1 MMEEDSLGSYGRRRG
16 LAPRQ
21 PRLLGANLFRSVLIR
36 ERKRAERSGGAVVL
50 VLVAES
56 DAQRAA
62 PEAWSRVVERLETAT
77 NATDVIGWYEP
88 GAVIG
93 IVRSLARVPDPSRP
107 DRSGDGVLDD
117 ALGARLQEE
126 VARGG
131 SFRVLVHP
139 QPVRPAGDDLGTV
152 ARAFYPELVFRTPG
166 ARARD
171 AAKRAVDIV
180 GSLVGLVLLAPL
192 LAVIAVLVRLTSS
205 GPALF
210 RQPRVGHLMKPFTVR
225 KFRTMYT
232 HADSAVHREFV
243 SRFIAAGAS
252 NGSASNGSASNGS
265 NGRPRNGTLF
275 KLTNDPRITP
285 LGRFLRKTSLDEVPQ
300 LWNVLRGDMS
310 LVGPRPPLP
319 YEYAQYLPWH
329 RCRVLEA
336 KPGLTGL
343 WQIKGRSRTTFDDM
357 VRLDLRYARTR
368 SLWRDL
374 AIICRTPAAVISG
387 KGAC

>member
-1 MMEEDSLGSYGRRRG
+1 MIDEESFGPDRRRRG
-16 LAPRQ
+16 LVPRP
-21 PRLLGANLFRSVLIR
+21 PRLLGADLFRSVLIR

-50 VLVAES
+50 VLVARS
-56 DAQRAA
+56 DAPTTDAWA
-62 PEAWSRVVERLETAT
+62 PVIERLEAAL

-88 GAVIG
+88 GVVIG
-93 IVRSLARVPDPSRP
+93 IVRSLGRVPDALRP
-107 DRSGDGVLDD
+107 DQGGDGVLDD
-117 ALGARLQEE
+117 ALGVRLTQEA
-126 VARGG
+126 ARGA

-139 QPVRPAGDDLGTV
+139 QPIRLTGEDLGTMD
-152 ARAFYPELVFRTPG
+152 RAFYPELLFRTLG
-166 ARARD
+166 ARVGD

-180 GSLVGLVLLAPL
+180 VSFVGLVLLAPL
-192 LAVIAVLVRLTSS
+192 LAVIALLIRLTSS

-210 RQPRVGHLMKPFTVR
+210 RQTRVGHLMKPFAVR

-243 SRFIAAGAS
+243 TQFIAAGAS
-252 NGSASNGSASNGS
+252 NGGS
-265 NGRPRNGTLF
+265 NGGSHGDTLF
-275 KLTNDPRITP
+275 KLTNDRRITP
-285 LGRFLRKTSLDEVPQ
+285 LGRLLRKTSLDELPQ

-319 YEYAQYLPWH
+319 YEYAQYRPWH
-329 RCRVLEA
+329 RRRVLEA
-336 KPGLTGL
+336 KPGVTGL

-368 SLWRDL
+368 SLRGDL
-374 AIICRTPAAVISG
+374 AIMCRTPAAVISG

>member
-1 MMEEDSLGSYGRRRG
+1 MIEEDSLGSYGRRRG

-62 PEAWSRVVERLETAT
+62 PEAWSRVVERLETAI

-93 IVRSLARVPDPSRP
+93 IVRSLARVPDASRP
-107 DRSGDGVLDD
+107 DRGDGVLDD
-117 ALGARLQEE
+117 ALGESLEDE

-139 QPVRPAGDDLGTV
+139 QPVRVAGDDLGTV
-152 ARAFYPELVFRTPG
+152 ARPFYPELMFRTSG

-180 GSLVGLVLLAPL
+180 GSLVGLMLLAPV
-192 LAVIAVLVRLTSS
+192 LAVIAVLIRLTSS

-252 NGSASNGSASNGS
+252 NGSNGG
-265 NGRPRNGTLF
+265 PHKGTLF

-329 RCRVLEA
+329 RSRVLEA